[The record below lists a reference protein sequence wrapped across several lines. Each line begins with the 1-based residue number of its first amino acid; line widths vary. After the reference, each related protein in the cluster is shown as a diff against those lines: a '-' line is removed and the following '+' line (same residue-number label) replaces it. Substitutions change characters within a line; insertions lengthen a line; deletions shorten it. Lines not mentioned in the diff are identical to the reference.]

1 MKLDVRGVS
10 FSYDDKSVLKDVS
23 FSASDGE
30 IIAILGPNGVGKS
43 TLFKCILGF
52 LKPQKG
58 SVEIDGRDVLSLS
71 EKERA
76 LAAAYIPQSFN
87 PVFNHSVLETVM
99 MGAASRLPLFSTPGK
114 EERETALSLIEA
126 MGIKDIS
133 SRGTRKISGGE
144 KQLMLL
150 ARSLMQKARILIMD
164 EPTSSLDFA
173 NSHRVMRKV
182 RDLSKEGYT
191 IIFSTHSPSLA
202 SLYSTSIIALKDG
215 TILKKGTVD
224 EIMNSEMLS
233 SLYSFPIAVASV
245 MIGGEKHFVCVPE
258 KEGGYGQA

>member
-1 MKLDVRGVS
+1 MTLDIKNVS
-10 FSYDDKSVLKDVS
+10 FSYEDKAVLKNVS
-23 FSASDGE
+23 FSAGGGE
-30 IIAILGPNGVGKS
+30 IISILGPNGVGKS

-58 SVEIDGRDVLSLS
+58 IVEIDGRDVLSLTDR
-71 EKERA
+71 ERA
-76 LAAAYIPQSFN
+76 LSTAYIPQSFN

-99 MGAASRLPLFSTPGK
+99 MGAASRLGLFETPGK
-114 EERETALSLIEA
+114 EERRRAEELIGA
-126 MGIKDIS
+126 MGIAGIS

-150 ARSLMQKARILIMD
+150 ARSLMQEAEILIMD

-182 RDLSKEGYT
+182 KELSQRGYT

-202 SLYSTSIIALKDG
+202 ALYSSSIIALKDG
-215 TILKKGTVD
+215 TVLRKGTVD
-224 EIMNSEMLS
+224 EIMTGEMLS
-233 SLYSFPIAVASV
+233 TLYSFPIMTASV
-245 MIGGEKHFVCVPE
+245 KIGGEEHFVCVPQ
-258 KEGGYGQA
+258 KEGCGGQM